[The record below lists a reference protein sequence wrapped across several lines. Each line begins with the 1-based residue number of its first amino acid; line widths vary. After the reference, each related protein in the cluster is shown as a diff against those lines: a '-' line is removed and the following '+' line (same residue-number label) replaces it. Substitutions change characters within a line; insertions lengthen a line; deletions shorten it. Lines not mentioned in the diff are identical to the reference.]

1 MTSAILVPICK
12 AVMIGRK
19 QLCPPQLVS
28 VCKLA
33 EPKRPGSRPG
43 RITVWPRLLM
53 GNSSVNPCN
62 SDRAM
67 VCQIFRCNVV
77 MDSYSLTGVNT
88 SARPFEIPR
97 LYQHTHYVHQ
107 VSTGKSNALFSQ
119 VRRPPPGWRGQDYR
133 WGWAESPCGY
143 RYSRGWSLQS
153 GFRYY

>member
-1 MTSAILVPICK
+1 MMGK
-12 AVMIGRK
+12 K

-33 EPKRPGSRPG
+33 GPKRPGSRPG

-53 GNSSVNPCN
+53 GKSSVNPGN

-88 SARPFEIPR
+88 SARPFEIAR
-97 LYQHTHYVHQ
+97 LYQYTLYAHQ
-107 VSTGKSNALFSQ
+107 VSTGKSNALFLKVSGPPQ
-119 VRRPPPGWRGQDYR
+119 AEPRR
-133 WGWAESPCGY
+133 
-143 RYSRGWSLQS
+143 
-153 GFRYY
+153 